1 MINFSSTG
9 QVNHVMFWSSLH
21 NSIYIND
28 ATLFLS
34 NLLFVNGSCHEYV
47 LIILTVAIKGRRG
60 REFEPCSWRD
70 VFDTTITLCDKVGQW
85 LATGR
90 SFSPDTSVSFSNITN
105 CHDIAEIFL
114 KMALNT
120 INPYQTQLYTSKEV

>member
-90 SFSPDTSVSFSNITN
+90 SFSTDTPVSSSNITN
-105 CHDIAEIFL
+105 CHDVAEIFL